1 VDLVQPK
8 GESLREVGMAFR
20 SLVTDSAKLRALRYA
35 EALDIVVRYERAVEP
50 HHKDMPTIQ
59 EALKAM
65 RDNPKLSRFQ
75 WCEAVRSI
83 CDEALLSDFIRV
95 VDRITA
101 TEEGNLDMSNSLNT
115 EEEFLQLLRQKRSK
129 AQEQATLTKEF
140 NQARNFFSEEVRPN
154 TDKNKN
160 MRFRNKSASELY
172 SPPHPETANEITGRA
187 RIMAKARKENSHT
200 TTNVA
205 AKSITKARTQNR
217 SKRTI
222 TSSKRKTTKSQKKDS
237 DL

>member
-1 VDLVQPK
+1 VELVQPK

-20 SLVTDSAKLRALRYA
+20 SLVTDPTRLRELRYA
-35 EALDIVVRYERAVEP
+35 EALDTVVRYERAVEP

-75 WCEAVRSI
+75 WCEAVRSL

-101 TEEGNLDMSNSLNT
+101 TDEGNLDMSNSLNT

-129 AQEQATLTKEF
+129 AQEQASLHKEF
-140 NQARNFFSEEVRPN
+140 NQAKNFFSEEVKN
-154 TDKNKN
+154 T
-160 MRFRNKSASELY
+160 FLPTEL
-172 SPPHPETANEITGRA
+172 T
-187 RIMAKARKENSHT
+187 
-200 TTNVA
+200 
-205 AKSITKARTQNR
+205 
-217 SKRTI
+217 
-222 TSSKRKTTKSQKKDS
+222 
-237 DL
+237 